1 MRFTEPALQRAGFI
15 RTIIETFRQGRPAS
29 QLGERYGRADTRQGR
44 EPMKAMEFGAR
55 RGKRPM
61 SGAGL
66 RHLARA
72 IDWAES
78 ATPEAGEDT
87 MARET
92 SRAVFA
98 CISILLV
105 AAVAGCSDFSLW
117 GKPDKPIDP
126 NVYPENYKKDVLTY
140 LKAHPAEMLNVREAS
155 ISAPALRQFG
165 SESRFFAC
173 LRVSGPD
180 WRKDKTVI
188 FYSGGINQFIDA
200 EGDQC
205 GAAPYQ
211 PFPELVAQITQMKG
225 KK

>member
-15 RTIIETFRQGRPAS
+15 RTIVETFRQGRPAS
-29 QLGERYGRADTRQGR
+29 QSGERYGRADTRQGR
-44 EPMKAMEFGAR
+44 ERMKAVALKAR

-72 IDWAES
+72 INWAES
-78 ATPEAGEDT
+78 ATPEVGEDT
-87 MARET
+87 MARAA

-98 CISILLV
+98 CASILLV

-117 GKPDKPIDP
+117 GKPDKPTDA
-126 NVYPENYKKDVLTY
+126 NAYPENYKKDVLTY
-140 LKAHPAEMLNVREAS
+140 VKAHPAEMLNAREAS
-155 ISAPALRQFG
+155 ISAPALTQFG
-165 SESRFFAC
+165 NESRFFAC

-180 WRKDKTVI
+180 WRKDKMLI

-200 EGDQC
+200 EGGQC
-205 GAAPYQ
+205 AAAPYQ
-211 PFPELVAQITQMKG
+211 PFPELVKEISQLKG